1 MCDDDSERAADADQ
15 SQRETSRPGKSQQL
29 VSELKQFL
37 VPASDT
43 FQHRGTL
50 LAGYSRPVAE
60 CGGDWWTARRLSDG
74 KILILIADVMGHD
87 LGSAII
93 MGVGKAVCDLACAES
108 DSVRCAELLH
118 IMNSSIFEA
127 GSQGQV
133 TMTCF
138 VAVMDPD
145 TRAMDFA
152 SAGHPHPLILRM
164 GPSGCD
170 LRVFHHRSTP
180 LGLDARVH
188 YRDHRLQLHSGD
200 LVLWYTDGVTE
211 CRTPAGKRLSER
223 RLVSLLSAR
232 AMDSPV
238 ELRDLLAGMLDRRYH
253 DHTPEDDV
261 TFVVGR
267 IG

>member
-1 MCDDDSERAADADQ
+1 MYDDDSERADAD
-15 SQRETSRPGKSQQL
+15 RCRPETCRPGNSQTL
-29 VSELKQFL
+29 VSELKEFL

-60 CGGDWWTARRLSDG
+60 CGGDWWTARCLSDG

-93 MGVGKAVCDLACAES
+93 MGVGKAVCELACAER
-108 DSVRCAELLH
+108 DSVHCAELLH
-118 IMNSSIFEA
+118 IMNGSIFEA
-127 GSQGQV
+127 GSQGRV

-138 VAVMDPD
+138 AAVVDPD
-145 TRAMDFA
+145 TRTMDFA

-170 LRVFHHRSTP
+170 LDVFHHRSTP

-188 YRDHRLQLHSGD
+188 YRSHRLQLQQGD

-211 CRTPAGKRLSER
+211 CRTAGGKRLSER

-232 AMDSPV
+232 ATDSPV
-238 ELRDLLAGMLDRRYH
+238 ELRDLLAGMLDSRYH

-261 TFVVGR
+261 TFVIGR